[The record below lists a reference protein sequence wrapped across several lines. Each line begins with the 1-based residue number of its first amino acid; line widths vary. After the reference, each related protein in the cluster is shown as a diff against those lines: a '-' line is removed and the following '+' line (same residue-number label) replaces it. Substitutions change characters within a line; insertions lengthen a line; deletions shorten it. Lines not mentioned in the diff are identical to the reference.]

1 MLGSFERAREWADL
15 SNCLQRIKKTFVEH
29 PELPVPL
36 KKDLAKRLAQCLNP
50 DLNVI
55 HSLTLEV
62 YNLVFE
68 RELVSAA
75 SELFPPLFP
84 IFFLNAL
91 FLSEPCP
98 SRRQLEGPLWGG
110 SRPVLQW
117 PVQLLPVRSI

>member
-15 SNCLQRIKKTFVEH
+15 SNCLQRNKKTFAEH
-29 PELPVPL
+29 PDLPVPL

-68 RELVSAA
+68 RELVSVRQT
-75 SELFPPLFP
+75 SSIFPFP
-84 IFFLNAL
+84 DSNAL
-91 FLSEPCP
+91 FLTGSGP
-98 SRRQLEGPLWGG
+98 S
-110 SRPVLQW
+110 
-117 PVQLLPVRSI
+117 